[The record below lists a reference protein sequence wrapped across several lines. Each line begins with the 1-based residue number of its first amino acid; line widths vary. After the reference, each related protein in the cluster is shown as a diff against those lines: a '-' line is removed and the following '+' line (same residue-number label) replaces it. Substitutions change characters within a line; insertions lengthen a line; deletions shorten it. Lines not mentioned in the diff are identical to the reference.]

1 MKKLITFAV
10 IFALAMGG
18 AFAVDVGGT
27 VFGGVRV
34 LQADSGKHI
43 NDEGKEVANDPT
55 GAAGMTRIRLEGS
68 GENDDGTFGGWLRF
82 DPLGGTNLGGSSS
95 TVLTGV
101 GYDEEEDEIV
111 LEYGSAGAGNFVS
124 GLVWWKP
131 VDQFKLTIGGNPD
144 GLYGKEG
151 YSGWMF
157 YQMPSDIDIVSPHS
171 VWGGPYFNPGWNGIA
186 KYRDAFYGGFGDN
199 GLMFDI
205 KPVDMLGINIIVP
218 YFNGGKLA
226 TIFMN
231 TTAQVDVNLD
241 FGNIALTF
249 DMHDY
254 QNEDGD
260 DQIGGTFFFFFN
272 LNSVDNLDLSVGVG
286 LGIPQTVAKVTR
298 MDPIAIGLAAKFDV
312 NESFG
317 LKARLLAKVAG
328 NTKPD
333 GGDQVDDPIFF
344 GIDLLPYYAINDSL
358 KAFFSVG
365 LWMRNHED
373 WDDPSVGFH
382 VNPYVQIGAEWGPTF
397 YAGIRLWS
405 DEVSQLPDD
414 VDALIKF
421 EIPIGI
427 QVSF

>member
-1 MKKLITFAV
+1 MKKLIAISV

-18 AFAVDVGGT
+18 VFAVDVGGT

-43 NDEGKEVANDPT
+43 DPSNGKEVANDPT

-82 DPLGGTNLGGSSS
+82 DPLGGTNLGGSST
-95 TVLTGV
+95 TVLMGV
-101 GYDEEEDEIV
+101 DDDGEPI
-111 LEYGSAGAGNFVS
+111 YGSAGGGNFVS
-124 GLVWWKP
+124 GLAWWKP
-131 VDQFKLTIGGNPD
+131 IDQVKLTIGGNPD

-171 VWGGPYFNPGWNGIA
+171 VWGGPYFNPDWSGYA
-186 KYRDAFYGGFGDN
+186 KYRNAFYGGFGDN
-199 GLMFDI
+199 GLMLDI
-205 KPVDMLGINIIVP
+205 KPMDMLGINIILP
-218 YFNGGKLA
+218 YFRNDKLEN
-226 TIFMN
+226 IFKN
-231 TTAQVDVNLD
+231 TTAQLDLNLD

-249 DMHDY
+249 EADSNHPDPDM
-254 QNEDGD
+254 
-260 DQIGGTFFFFFN
+260 IGAKFYLFFG
-272 LNSVDNLDLSVGVG
+272 LGAVDNLDLSIGVG
-286 LGIPQTVAKVTR
+286 FKAPETDKDKNTR
-298 MDPIAIGLAAKFDV
+298 MDPLAIGLAAKYDV
-312 NESFG
+312 NDAFG
-317 LKARLLAKVAG
+317 LKARLLVQVAG
-328 NTKPD
+328 NYKPD

-344 GIDLLPYYAINDSL
+344 GIDLLPYYGVNDSL
-358 KAFFSVG
+358 KIFFSLG
-365 LWMRNHED
+365 LWMKNHED

-405 DEVSQLPDD
+405 DEVSATGDD
-414 VDALIKF
+414 DPLIKF